1 MLAISEI
8 TKENRTKQTDS
19 KCKARNAPQSS
30 DWKDWQRNSKGKKEK
45 QIAAEEALQ
54 KKIRGEKDLI
64 KLQNQWIM
72 LPGNS
77 EGPLIFFSHSII
89 T

>member
-1 MLAISEI
+1 MLAVSEC
-8 TKENRTKQTDS
+8 TKEHRTKQTNS
-19 KCKARNAPQSS
+19 KCKARNTPQGS
-30 DWKDWQRNSKGKKEK
+30 DWKGEQRISKGKKEK
-45 QIAAEEALQ
+45 QIPAEEALQ
-54 KKIRGEKDLI
+54 TKIRGEKDLI

>member
-30 DWKDWQRNSKGKKEK
+30 DWQRNSKGKKEK

-54 KKIRGEKDLI
+54 TKIRGEKDLI